1 MKRRSEAQ
9 IHDTEA
15 QLSGM
20 IEQLTG
26 SEYDMEGLAEL
37 RKMLGGLV

>member
-1 MKRRSEAQ
+1 MRTIAVTGNKTAL
-9 IHDTEA
+9 A
-15 QLSGM
+15 KLSGM

-26 SEYDMEGLAEL
+26 SEFDMEGLAEL